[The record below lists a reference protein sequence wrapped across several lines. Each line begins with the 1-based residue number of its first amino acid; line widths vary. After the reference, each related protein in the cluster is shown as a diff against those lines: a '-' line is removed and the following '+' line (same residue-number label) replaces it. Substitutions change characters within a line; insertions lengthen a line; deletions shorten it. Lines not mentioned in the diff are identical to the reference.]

1 MAKVSIEKR
10 VSMGGLLTVPLKM
23 VCIIRTNTCLCCGL
37 NTFFHEGRGRVVN
50 TPASYCY
57 SMNDV
62 TIIQRLFPAVHFSL
76 LRQLRCKGKESYC
89 YWLASE
95 RAKTVTKPC
104 VCTYIPYRSDLFVPL
119 C

>member
-1 MAKVSIEKR
+1 
-10 VSMGGLLTVPLKM
+10 MGGLLTVPLKM

-50 TPASYCY
+50 TPASYCC

-62 TIIQRLFPAVHFSL
+62 TITQSLFPAVHFSS

-89 YWLASE
+89 DISGFPGNA
-95 RAKTVTKPC
+95 TVEWC
-104 VCTYIPYRSDLFVPL
+104 VIVVFPR
-119 C
+119 